1 MERNASSNQITP
13 PATESDNT
21 LTDSELDAVTGGVA
35 PAPAKLYEA
44 CCKGTHISN
53 VVVE

>member
-1 MERNASSNQITP
+1 MERNAGSNQITP

-21 LTDSELDAVTGGVA
+21 LTDSELDAVTGGVT
-35 PAPAKLYEA
+35 PAPTKLYEA

-53 VVVE
+53 VVIE